1 LYYIPEPVD
10 SNPEDIITM
19 TVDNLKSF
27 VTFDAKTRTLKFKI
41 SEIKRLDVKEHE
53 FVIKVEDNYGA
64 SNSYTIPVVITNT
77 TFNVFKPPEIV
88 EEVEEWIPSVG
99 PNVTAYI
106 ESIST

>member
-1 LYYIPEPVD
+1 
-10 SNPEDIITM
+10 M
-19 TVDNLKSF
+19 
-27 VTFDAKTRTLKFKI
+27 TFDANTRILTFKI
-41 SEIKRLDVKEHE
+41 SEIKRLDLKEHE
-53 FVIKVEDNYGA
+53 FVVKVEDNYGA

-88 EEVEEWIPSVG
+88 DEEEEWIPSVG